1 MADFRGLLGLFLL
14 LLVAFAFSRNRR
26 GVSWRTVGVA
36 LALQVGFAALVLR
49 WPPGKDALQWVADRV
64 ETMIGYTEEG
74 TRFVFGPRTRGRR

>member
-49 WPPGKDALQWVADRV
+49 WPRA
-64 ETMIGYTEEG
+64 
-74 TRFVFGPRTRGRR
+74 RTRWSGWPTASRR